1 MRETHVMTFRNLV
14 LLSLGTLLCSIAAP
28 AFAQEKYRAMVINGQ
43 GNIGIGAT
51 DALSRLTVQG
61 GATFEAAG
69 KVSVSAG
76 GWSVSGPSSGV
87 DATSFLVQAGVGD
100 RIRIGEDTRTIVS
113 ISNNGSLLVDAPFS
127 RSQAGVRMTV
137 LGSVF
142 RLDDSSRGA
151 RLIVSDRGYLG
162 VNTAA
167 PQVPVHVADPERVA
181 SGTPHVTEGSDV
193 ITGQGTRFQ
202 EEINPGDTIQTCAK
216 YMWNLTDCSSCTPE
230 TRRVVAVDSQTSLR
244 VDSAFPA
251 APVAVPRCGT
261 QSIRII
267 NSTALRVD
275 GDASLRR
282 LRIEDPQFSPG
293 SSNWQ
298 WLSWDRTTKRVFA
311 NSSSRRYK
319 ENIRPLEDDFSA
331 LLDLDPVAFT
341 WKETGQPG
349 FGFIAEDLDAL
360 GLRTLVVYDEQGRP
374 ESVNYPMVSVHL
386 LGLVKAQQEQI
397 EKLESESRAIR
408 DLICAD
414 HPEAAICRR

>member
-1 MRETHVMTFRNLV
+1 MTFRNLV
-14 LLSLGTLLCSIAAP
+14 VLSLGTLLCSIAAP
-28 AFAQEKYRAMVINGQ
+28 SFAQEKYRAMVINGQ

-76 GWSVSGPSSGV
+76 SSSVSGPSSGV

-113 ISNNGSLLVDAPFS
+113 ISNNGSLLVDAPFT
-127 RSQAGVRMTV
+127 RSQAGVKMSV
-137 LGSVF
+137 LGSVL

-162 VNTAA
+162 LNTAA

-193 ITGQGTRFQ
+193 ITGQGTRFL
-202 EEINPGDTIQTCAK
+202 EEINPGDTIQTCAR
-216 YMWNLTDCSSCTPE
+216 YRWNYLDCYNCTLE

-251 APVAVPRCGT
+251 ALDLMRCGT
-261 QSIRII
+261 EPIRII
-267 NSTALRVD
+267 NSTVLRVD
-275 GDASLRR
+275 GDTSLRR

-319 ENIRPLEDDFSA
+319 ENIRPLEDDFTA
-331 LLDLDPVAFT
+331 LLDLDPVVFT

-408 DLICAD
+408 DLVCAD